1 MPSGK
6 KLDLVE
12 QDNLEV
18 AQRLAQQRWRSLDP
32 KQQAARAGVGARP
45 TGDGQHIVS
54 VSYFAQK
61 IEVTHPGGEVRRA
74 DVSDP
79 LKLPEQILVL
89 HYLCSEGPVPE
100 GDRIIA
106 YSEIPDGKFYD
117 DAYQRRTKNFLL
129 AVFGKDPDKMAA
141 AAKALKA
148 DPAELGDVSVRVRAL
163 PMIDIYPVL
172 YRGDEEFPAEAAVL
186 LGERIQ
192 AFFSAEDT
200 AIVAGL
206 TVSYL
211 ARAAAK
217 QKAGGSA

>member
-1 MPSGK
+1 MPRAVK
-6 KLDLVE
+6 PELVE

-18 AQRLAQQRWRSLDP
+18 AQRLARERWRSLDP
-32 KQQAARAGVGARP
+32 KQQAARAGAEARP
-45 TGDGQHIVS
+45 GDDGQHVVS
-54 VSYFAQK
+54 FSYFAQD

-74 DVSDP
+74 DGSDP

-89 HYLCSEGPVPE
+89 HYLCSEGPIPD

-117 DAYQRRTKNFLL
+117 DAYQRRTKLFLL
-129 AVFGKDPDKMAA
+129 GVFGSDPDRMAV

-148 DPAELGDVSVRVRAL
+148 EPAELGDVSMRVRAL

-172 YRGDEEFPAEAAVL
+172 YRGDEEFPADAAVL

-192 AFFSAEDT
+192 GFFSAEDT
-200 AIVAGL
+200 AMVAGL

-211 ARAAAK
+211 AKAAAR
-217 QKAGGSA
+217 QRAGG